1 MADPGPEPVFAL
13 HPTLQADCHD
23 LGQRRA
29 VRLLLQRVVRDL
41 FKSYQPLKA
50 FRELIMLHR
59 NASLHWFILVPETH
73 CLDLLDLPDG
83 QRGELLGAAAAVSR
97 YLKDELGYPR
107 VNVGALGLVVPQL
120 HLHVIGRREGDPCW
134 PAPVWGN
141 LPPGP
146 AYSEADVTRLRAGPA
161 LA

>member
-23 LGQRRA
+23 LGRRRA
-29 VRLLLQRVVRDL
+29 ARLL
-41 FKSYQPLKA
+41 
-50 FRELIMLHR
+50 LHR

-146 AYSEADVTRLRAGPA
+146 AYSEADVARLRAGPA